1 MQHPLFTSKPTPI
14 AAKRYP
20 HAGTAAFLSVL
31 LLSACALPTARMTPP
46 ADIAP
51 TADVLEVANRSSF
64 TGLFVDESF
73 DVGPYRVSEVK
84 RGWDSS
90 SSTTLGNITVQNNS
104 AAFSFAFQGT
114 ASHWQGR
121 CDYRAQQRRVQIGN
135 VGNLEDEQGNLH
147 CSCRSANKEDR
158 EVSFDLDD
166 EWRPLRGA
174 LLIDGSRYELQQ
186 YSFGRHRGGLKS
198 PAAGYRVERE
208 GSGAGVAAVEVL
220 HPGRIW
226 LQRSLP
232 AEQREPMA
240 CLMSALMIYGSQ

>member
-1 MQHPLFTSKPTPI
+1 MQHQLFTSTPTAITP
-14 AAKRYP
+14 KRYP
-20 HAGTAAFLSVL
+20 GAGTAALLSVL

-46 ADIAP
+46 PDIAP
-51 TADVLEVANRSSF
+51 NADVLEVANRSSF
-64 TGLFVDESF
+64 IGALVDESF
-73 DVGPYRVSEVK
+73 DVGPYRVTEVK
-84 RGWDSS
+84 RGWGSN
-90 SSTTLGNITVQNNS
+90 SSTTLGNVTVQKSSSGFRFGFN
-104 AAFSFAFQGT
+104 GT
-114 ASHWQGR
+114 ADHWQGR
-121 CDYRAQQRRVQIGN
+121 CDYRAQSRLVQLGN
-135 VGNLEDEQGNLH
+135 VGNLEEDKANLR
-147 CSCRSANKEDR
+147 CSCRSDNKER

-174 LLIDGSRYELQQ
+174 LLIDASRYEVQQ

-198 PAAGYRVERE
+198 PASGYRVERE
-208 GSGAGVAAVEVL
+208 GNGTGVAAVEVL